1 MMSSVDAWEAELR
14 IDLGALKQLS
24 GLIGAAVVDGETGLV
39 LGRVASPAGDLETA
53 AAGSMEVMRAARGM
67 VQALEI
73 DDDVE
78 DIFISLGA
86 QYHLLRTIARSPAI
100 FLYVALDRR
109 SANLALAR
117 LTLKQVEEAITI

>member
-1 MMSSVDAWEAELR
+1 LR

-24 GLIGAAVVDGETGLV
+24 GFIGAAVVDGETGLV
-39 LGRVASPAGDLETA
+39 LGRVASDTRDLETA
-53 AAGSMEVMRAARGM
+53 AAGSMEVIRAARRM
-67 VQALEI
+67 VQALEM

-86 QYHLLRTIARSPAI
+86 QYYLLRTVARSPAI

-109 SANLALAR
+109 SANLGLAR
-117 LTLKQVEEAITI
+117 MTLKQVEEAIKV